1 MGQTDYA
8 ALAGFVA
15 KNIVRNPDDV
25 EVQLHEGG
33 RQTVVEIACA
43 QEDMGKLIGKGGRNI
58 EAIRSVVRAA
68 GLRQHERVQVDLAED
83 EDDREQHRRTTE
95 VAAQQPTA
103 EQPAPQG

>member
-1 MGQTDYA
+1 MATTDYA

-15 KNIVRNPDDV
+15 RNIVQNPGDV
-25 EVQLHEGG
+25 DVQVHDGG
-33 RQTVVEIACA
+33 RQLIVEIACA

-83 EDDREQHRRTTE
+83 EEERERHRRTTE
-95 VAAQQPTA
+95 SMSAAEDDPSS
-103 EQPAPQG
+103 

>member
-15 KNIVRNPDDV
+15 KNIVRNPDEVDV
-25 EVQLHEGG
+25 QVHEGG

-43 QEDMGKLIGKGGRNI
+43 QDDMGKLIGKGGRNI

-83 EDDREQHRRTTE
+83 EEDREHHRRSTQTQPE
-95 VAAQQPTA
+95 PEPEQSAAQ
-103 EQPAPQG
+103 E